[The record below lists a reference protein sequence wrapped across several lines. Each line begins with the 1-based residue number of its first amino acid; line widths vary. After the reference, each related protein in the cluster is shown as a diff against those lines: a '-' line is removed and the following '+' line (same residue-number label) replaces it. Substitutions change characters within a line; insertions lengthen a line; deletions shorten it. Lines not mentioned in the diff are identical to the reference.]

1 MQGKTDLP
9 WQWHT
14 RRPLLRALDVL
25 VLTIAFGIV
34 AAIGHVAELAVARVV
49 QGQLVWF
56 SREFVW
62 MSPIAYTFA
71 LLPAGILLSLLA
83 LVSGARWVFALAVSC
98 LTTAAVFGM
107 LLPYS
112 QIMRAVSL
120 FLAVAV
126 GVQVTRLALSSPRQ
140 TVRAGRRFAAAGT
153 IAVATLA
160 VLTPA
165 VRAWRETRS
174 LANLTSTAADAPSIL
189 LLILDTVRAASF
201 GLYSGAPATTPRM
214 LQWARE
220 GVVFDNAYAPAPWTL
235 PSHSSYF
242 TGKYPGELD
251 GDWKIPLG
259 VRDSTLAEVLRAR
272 GYATG
277 GFVGNLHYTSWDSG
291 LNRGFGAYRDYR
303 RSWKQILLSSSYTQT
318 RLVRTLLTER
328 SIGAALRALREPD
341 LSIKQR
347 HKFDLKPVD
356 KVNTSFLEWQRSIGK
371 RPYFAFLN
379 YFDAHRPR
387 YAPEAFRT
395 FPKAAGDI
403 DVYHAAIAWLDSEV
417 GALLDTLRARGA
429 LDNTVVIVTADHGEL
444 FEEFG
449 LSGHAH
455 NLYRN
460 VLWVPLFVRYPKRVP
475 RDVRVTTT
483 ISTRDLAATIVDLAG
498 VQRSPLPGASL
509 ASTWAGGAGG
519 ATATSPLIA
528 EVTQAPNVDPAYRT
542 SRGAMTSLT
551 DSAWHYIRNGD
562 GQEELFEWRVDPT
575 RDLVAGNGA
584 AERLVPWR
592 ARLDSLLRSRS
603 AKGKR

>member
-1 MQGKTDLP
+1 MQVKTDLP

-56 SREFVW
+56 SRDFVW
-62 MSPIAYTFA
+62 MSPIAYTLA
-71 LLPAGILLSLLA
+71 LLPGGIVLSLLA
-83 LVSGARWVFALAVSC
+83 LVSGARWVLALAVFS
-98 LTTAAVFGM
+98 LTSAAAFGM

-126 GVQVTRLALSSPRQ
+126 GVQVTRLALSSPSKML
-140 TVRAGRRFAAAGT
+140 RAGRRFAAAGA
-153 IAVATLA
+153 IVVA
-160 VLTPA
+160 VLSFLMPA
-165 VRAWRETRS
+165 VRAWRESRA
-174 LANLTSTAADAPSIL
+174 LAGLTNAATDAPNIL

-259 VRDSTLAEVLRAR
+259 NADSTLAEVLRAR

-303 RSWKQILLSSSYTQT
+303 RSLKQMLLSSSYTQT

-328 SIGAALRALREPD
+328 SVGTALRALREPD

-356 KVNTSFLEWQRSIGK
+356 KVNASFLEWQSTVGE
-371 RPYFAFLN
+371 RPFFAFLN

-387 YAPEAFRT
+387 FAPEAFHT

-417 GALLDTLRARGA
+417 GALLDTLRARGK

-460 VLWVPLFVRYPKRVP
+460 VLWVPMFVRYPKRVP
-475 RDVRVTTT
+475 RDVRVATTV
-483 ISTRDLAATIVDLAG
+483 SLRDLAATIIDLAA
-498 VQRSPLPGASL
+498 VQRSPLPGTSL
-509 ASTWAGGAGG
+509 TATWSGAA

-551 DSAWHYIRNGD
+551 DSAWHYIKNGD
-562 GQEELFEWRVDPT
+562 GQEELFEWRVDAT
-575 RDLVAGNGA
+575 RDVVASDA
-584 AERLVPWR
+584 ADERLRRR
-592 ARLDSLLRSRS
+592 ARLDSLLLARK
-603 AKGKR
+603 AKPGR